1 MLKQRE
7 NICKNV
13 EHREHLIFFLI
24 TRKLML
30 SEYLGVN
37 NIKNS
42 EYLLNIDTS
51 VIIIALKPQLHLL
64 MLHLETHI
72 RNTPQ
77 ASSK

>member
-1 MLKQRE
+1 
-7 NICKNV
+7 
-13 EHREHLIFFLI
+13 
-24 TRKLML
+24 ML

-64 MLHLETHI
+64 LLHLETHI
-72 RNTPQ
+72 RNTP